1 MVEERKNVT
10 LKIKSALCRWI
21 LRLFG
26 WTMGKDGGGNVP
38 KSVICVAPHTSNLD
52 LTLGKLFYNA
62 LGRKS
67 KFLIKKEWFFFPLNL
82 ILKSMGGIPIR
93 RDVPSSTT
101 ERIAAEFTKH
111 ETFCIAITPEGT
123 RKKAKEWKKGFYYIA
138 LKARVP
144 IQVAYIDYGRKEMG
158 IKALFYPTGD
168 ADRDIRLIRS
178 MYEGIKGCHDKNFAN
193 VR

>member
-1 MVEERKNVT
+1 
-10 LKIKSALCRWI
+10 
-21 LRLFG
+21 
-26 WTMGKDGGGNVP
+26 MGKDGGNVP

-82 ILKSMGGIPIR
+82 LFKSMGGIPINR
-93 RDVPSSTT
+93 NKSSSTT
-101 ERIAAEFTKH
+101 KLIAEEFAKH

-123 RKKAKEWKKGFYYIA
+123 RKRAKEWKKGFYYIA
-138 LKARVP
+138 LKAKVP
-144 IQVAYIDYGRKEMG
+144 IQVAYIDYGRKEIG

-168 ADRDIRLIRS
+168 AEKDIRQIRS
-178 MYEGIKGCHDKNFAN
+178 MYDGVRGCHDKNFAK
-193 VR
+193 VK